1 MNTKEEFQEYKLQQL
16 KRSRLTA
23 VVLGMAA
30 ILCVL
35 FLIYGFTQSIEAT
48 RQRDLAVEMEKQ
60 AVEAKAEANKQRD
73 IARTQT
79 ELTIQKQKEIELH
92 IRNLEEQLVKC
103 ASKRK

>member
-1 MNTKEEFQEYKLQQL
+1 MNTEEEFQEYKLQQL

-30 ILCVL
+30 ILSVL

-60 AVEAKAEANKQRD
+60 AVEAKADKQLD

-79 ELTIQKQKEIELH
+79 ELAIQKQKEVELAYK
-92 IRNLEEQLVKC
+92 NLEAQLVKC

>member
-1 MNTKEEFQEYKLQQL
+1 MNTEEEFQEYKLQQL

-48 RQRDLAVEMEKQ
+48 RQRDLAVEKEKQ
-60 AVEAKAEANKQRD
+60 AVEAKAEADRQWDR
-73 IARTQT
+73 ARTQD
-79 ELTIQKQKEIELH
+79 ELAIKKQKEIELAYQ
-92 IRNLEEQLVKC
+92 NLEEQLVKC

>member
-1 MNTKEEFQEYKLQQL
+1 MNTEEEFQEYKLQQL

-30 ILCVL
+30 ILSVL

-60 AVEAKAEANKQRD
+60 AVEAKAKADKQLD

-79 ELTIQKQKEIELH
+79 ELAIQKQKEVELAYK
-92 IRNLEEQLVKC
+92 NLEAQLVKC